1 MEQHRLFMLPLA
13 RLFNIIYLA
22 ACEELSSRQHLPFE
36 PWSTLSLAMAACPLA
51 KCVLLTVQMF

>member
-1 MEQHRLFMLPLA
+1 MLPLA